1 MQGTAIGKCPKKK
14 LFAAYIDLELQLR
27 EFDRCR
33 KLYEK
38 FIEFSPESS
47 MTWIRFAE
55 LENLLGDE
63 ERARAIFDIA
73 TKRPALDMP
82 EVGAHER
89 DSEGVALALEVQV
102 LWKAYI
108 DFEIEQQ
115 ATERVRRLYER
126 LLEKTKH
133 IKVGARCRNDRL
145 DTFRVCCGPT
155 VKKSTDSDSTGS
167 Y

>member
-1 MQGTAIGKCPKKK
+1 M
-14 LFAAYIDLELQLR
+14 
-27 EFDRCR
+27 
-33 KLYEK
+33 
-38 FIEFSPESS
+38 
-47 MTWIRFAE
+47 
-55 LENLLGDE
+55 
-63 ERARAIFDIA
+63 
-73 TKRPALDMP
+73 
-82 EVGAHER
+82 
-89 DSEGVALALEVQV
+89 VQV